1 MAVFVLSDGA
11 SSKLISTRIF
21 AQPMD
26 KKIYLKPRKEESLL
40 RQHPWVFSGA
50 IKRME
55 GQPITGDL
63 VEVCANKGRTLGFG
77 HFSAHTSIAVRMLSF
92 DAEFDADMRAVGHS
106 DDDILKLNWFN
117 HVFKTHPQ
125 LKDIFVSS
133 LKRNFGRCA
142 VSVESSCLQSQ
153 S

>member
-1 MAVFVLSDGA
+1 MAASVFSNGA
-11 SSKLISTRIF
+11 SSKLNSARIF

-55 GQPITGDL
+55 GQPVTGDL

-77 HFSAHTSIAVRMLSF
+77 HYSAHTSIAVRMLSF
-92 DAEFDADMRAVGHS
+92 DAEFDADSWWHARIANAVEVRRNLG
-106 DDDILKLNWFN
+106 LMKA
-117 HVFKTHPQ
+117 TTQ
-125 LKDIFVSS
+125 FVD
-133 LKRNFGRCA
+133 
-142 VSVESSCLQSQ
+142 
-153 S
+153 

>member
-1 MAVFVLSDGA
+1 MAAFVFSNGA
-11 SSKLISTRIF
+11 SSKLNSTRIF

-55 GQPITGDL
+55 GQPNTGDL

-92 DAEFDADMRAVGHS
+92 DAEFDPDSWWYARIANAVE
-106 DDDILKLNWFN
+106 
-117 HVFKTHPQ
+117 VR
-125 LKDIFVSS
+125 
-133 LKRNFGRCA
+133 RNLGLIEGDNSICRLIHAEATAC
-142 VSVESSCLQSQ
+142 QG
-153 S
+153 